1 VADTEKKTW
10 EFEADRSSGQAK
22 EETGGNDSVVSK
34 AKQGEHKQAQQNVD
48 SSSSGS
54 EAVHQESGSNP
65 NQVQPGSEPQ
75 QHDSAPP
82 VIEMAEPRKSYKVL
96 VVDDDKWI
104 QKIFRQYLSLWGFT
118 HVEAMT
124 GTDGLKKAMDEDV
137 VAIFLDIVLPDVY
150 GDIVLKFIKAYE
162 ESKDPPVVIVSSS
175 ISKNLIRQTYGD
187 GASGFVM
194 KPFSK
199 EVLQEKIRTV
209 VDRSIIA
216 RMKHDGVLTF
226 EN

>member
-1 VADTEKKTW
+1 
-10 EFEADRSSGQAK
+10 
-22 EETGGNDSVVSK
+22 
-34 AKQGEHKQAQQNVD
+34 
-48 SSSSGS
+48 
-54 EAVHQESGSNP
+54 
-65 NQVQPGSEPQ
+65 
-75 QHDSAPP
+75 
-82 VIEMAEPRKSYKVL
+82 MAEPRKSYKVL